1 MWLPVLIVQGDDCD
15 LVSRIFLNR
24 HGRKDAESVG
34 HRVEALFAQG
44 KLGGV
49 EEADCR

>member
-1 MWLPVLIVQGDDCD
+1 MLIAQGDDCD